1 MYFAY
6 KLNKQGD
13 SMQPWRTQK
22 AEAEGNARVVQE
34 LAWEKEV
41 QSSDWF
47 QENERC
53 VYADI

>member
-1 MYFAY
+1 
-6 KLNKQGD
+6 
-13 SMQPWRTQK
+13 MQPWHTQK

-34 LAWEKEV
+34 LGWEEV

>member
-1 MYFAY
+1 
-6 KLNKQGD
+6 
-13 SMQPWRTQK
+13 MQPWRTQK